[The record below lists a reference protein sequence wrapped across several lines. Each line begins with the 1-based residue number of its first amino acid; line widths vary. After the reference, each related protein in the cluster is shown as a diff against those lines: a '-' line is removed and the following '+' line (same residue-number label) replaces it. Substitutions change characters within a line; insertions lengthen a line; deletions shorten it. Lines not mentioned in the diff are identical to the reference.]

1 MQDLK
6 ILIVDDVPDD
16 AELVAMQLKQH
27 GIKFSWKYVD
37 NAQKLKNALI
47 DETWDIVI
55 TDYSMPGFDGIE
67 ALRIVNEYDED
78 LPVIMVSGTIG
89 EDMAVE
95 AMKKGVHDYMM
106 KNNMLR
112 LGPAVLREIKDAENR
127 QQHKKARE
135 ALVQS
140 EEKFRLLVENAPVGV
155 SITTL
160 DGEFLT
166 VNKAYC
172 DITGYTERELL
183 NMTII
188 ELTVKKFKEK
198 TVKIIYELIEEEIE
212 KTGIEKQYMRKDGKI
227 IDVVIHGTI
236 KRDEKG
242 KPEYLIGLL
251 QDITDIKKD
260 ERIRSV
266 IYNIANATDKTQDLN
281 EFNAK
286 VKDELSKVIDTKNF
300 YIAFYEK
307 ETDTFSLP
315 FIEDEKDKFTSFS
328 AGKTLTGFVIKT
340 KKSLFAT
347 KDIMKELERSGE
359 IELVGTDSEIWLG
372 IPLLIKGEIT
382 GVLVV
387 QSYDDKYAYKISDI
401 NMLEIVSHQI
411 SASIERKKAELD
423 LKEAL
428 RKAKESDRLKSA
440 FLSTIS
446 HELRTPLNAIIGF
459 SEIINEDIPKDE
471 ILDFVKSINKSGYL
485 LFEIIEDILDVTD
498 IESGK
503 SRVTKEEFP
512 VDSVLQELYPETES
526 ILEKEKKQHLELKYC
541 PPPDSIR
548 ITINTNKSKFKKIL
562 ILLLKNA
569 IKFTEKGFIEY
580 GFKPEKEELVFYV
593 KDTGIGISEDE
604 RDIVFEKFR
613 QVDDTHTRKYGGVG
627 LGLTLV
633 KKLIELLDGRIWF
646 DSEPGKGSVFYFS
659 LPYGKPEEE
668 LSVEKKTGEKKEKK
682 LLSDKTILIVED
694 ENSNYL
700 LLEKLLKLENANT
713 IWARNGEESIEKFK
727 ENKNIDLI
735 LMDLKMPVMDGYEAT
750 RQIKQLSENLPI
762 IALTA
767 YTESESI
774 EKAKSKGFDDYLEK
788 PIKRAELFER
798 ICEFIS

>member
-1 MQDLK
+1 MKDLK

-16 AELVAMQLKQH
+16 AELVALQLKQH

-47 DETWDIVI
+47 DDEWDVVI
-55 TDYSMPGFDGIE
+55 SDYSMPGFDGIE
-67 ALRIVNEYDED
+67 ALRIVREFDKD
-78 LPVIMVSGTIG
+78 IPFIMVSGTIG
-89 EDMAVE
+89 EDVAVE
-95 AMKKGVHDYMM
+95 AMKKGVHDYLM
-106 KNNMLR
+106 KNNLLR

-127 QQHKKARE
+127 RQHKKARE

-155 SITTL
+155 SITNL
-160 DGEFLT
+160 DGEFQT
-166 VNKAYC
+166 ANRAYC
-172 DITGYTERELL
+172 DIIGYSESELL
-183 NMTII
+183 NMTFM
-188 ELTVKKFKEK
+188 ELTVKELKEK
-198 TVKIIYELIEEEIE
+198 TVRIMHELIDEKIE
-212 KTGIEKQYMRKDGKI
+212 KARIVKQYMRKDGKI
-227 IDVVIHGTI
+227 IDVVLHSTV

-242 KPEYLIGLL
+242 KPEYLIGIL
-251 QDITDIKKD
+251 QDITETKKD

-266 IYNIANATDKTQDLN
+266 IYNIANATDKAQDLN
-281 EFNAK
+281 EFIAI

-300 YIAFYEK
+300 YVAFYEK

-315 FIEDEKDKFTSFS
+315 FIEDEKDKFTSFP
-328 AGKTLTGFVIKT
+328 AGKTLTGYVKKT

-347 KDIMKELERSGE
+347 KDIIKELERLGE
-359 IELVGTDSEIWLG
+359 IDLIGTESEIWLG

-387 QSYDDKYAYKISDI
+387 QSYEDKYVYKVSDI

-446 HELRTPLNAIIGF
+446 HELRTPLNAILGF
-459 SEIINEDIPKDE
+459 SEIINEDMQKDE
-471 ILDFVKSINKSGYL
+471 IVESVKLINKSGQL
-485 LFEIIEDILDVTD
+485 LFETIEDILEVTD

-503 SRVTKEEFP
+503 SRTIKEEFP
-512 VDSVLQELYPETES
+512 VDQVLRELYPEIKS
-526 ILEKEKKQHLELKYC
+526 IREKENKQHLEIKYC
-541 PPPDSIR
+541 PPPEGNK

-562 ILLLKNA
+562 ILFLKNA
-569 IKFTEKGFIEY
+569 FKFTEKGFVEY
-580 GFKPEKEELVFYV
+580 GFKPEHDKIVFYV
-593 KDTGIGISEDE
+593 KDTGIGISEDKQE
-604 RDIVFEKFR
+604 IIFEKFR
-613 QVDDTHTRKYGGVG
+613 QVDDSDTRKHGGVG

-633 KKLIELLDGRIWF
+633 EKLTELLNGKIWF
-646 DSEPGKGSVFYFS
+646 DSETGKGSVFYFS
-659 LPYGKPEEE
+659 LPYGKLEEE
-668 LSVEKKTGEKKEKK
+668 LAVEKKIGEKKVKK

-713 IWARNGEESIEKFK
+713 IWAKNGEESIEKFK

-750 RQIKQLSENLPI
+750 RQIKQLSENMPI

-788 PIKRAELFER
+788 PVKRTELFER
-798 ICEFIS
+798 IGELIK

>member
-89 EDMAVE
+89 EDTAVE

-212 KTGIEKQYMRKDGKI
+212 KTRIEKQYMRKDGKI

-266 IYNIANATDKTQDLN
+266 IYNIANATDKTRDLN

-347 KDIMKELERSGE
+347 KDIIKELERSGE

-633 KKLIELLDGRIWF
+633 KKLVELLDGRIWF
-646 DSEPGKGSVFYFS
+646 DSETGKGSVFYFS

-668 LSVEKKTGEKKEKK
+668 LALENKTGEKKER
-682 LLSDKTILIVED
+682 
-694 ENSNYL
+694 NY
-700 LLEKLLKLENANT
+700 
-713 IWARNGEESIEKFK
+713 
-727 ENKNIDLI
+727 
-735 LMDLKMPVMDGYEAT
+735 
-750 RQIKQLSENLPI
+750 
-762 IALTA
+762 
-767 YTESESI
+767 
-774 EKAKSKGFDDYLEK
+774 
-788 PIKRAELFER
+788 
-798 ICEFIS
+798 

>member
-16 AELVAMQLKQH
+16 AELVAVQLKQQ

-37 NAQKLKNALI
+37 NAQKLKNALN
-47 DETWDIVI
+47 DDVWDAVI
-55 TDYSMPGFDGIE
+55 SDYSMPGFDGIE
-67 ALRIVNEYDED
+67 ALRIVREFDKD
-78 LPVIMVSGTIG
+78 IPFIMVSGTIG
-89 EDMAVE
+89 EDVAIE
-95 AMKKGVHDYMM
+95 AMKKGVHDYLM

-112 LGPAVLREIKDAENR
+112 LGPALLREIEDAENR
-127 QQHKKARE
+127 RQHKKARE

-140 EEKFRLLVENAPVGV
+140 EEKYRLLVENAPVGV
-155 SITTL
+155 SITNL
-160 DGEFLT
+160 DGKFQT
-166 VNKAYC
+166 ANRAYC
-172 DITGYTERELL
+172 DITGYTEKELL
-183 NMTII
+183 NMTIM
-188 ELTVKKFKEK
+188 ELSVEEFEKK
-198 TVKIIYELIEEEIE
+198 TVKIIDKLIDGKIE
-212 KTGIEKQYMRKDGKI
+212 KTRIEKRYMRKDGKI
-227 IDVVIHGTI
+227 INVVIHETI
-236 KRDEKG
+236 KKDEEG
-242 KPEYLIGLL
+242 KPEYLIVIL
-251 QDITDIKKD
+251 QDITETKKD

-266 IYNIANATDKTQDLN
+266 IYNIANATDKAQDLN
-281 EFNAK
+281 EFIAK

-300 YIAFYEK
+300 FIAFYEK
-307 ETDTFSLP
+307 KTDTFSLP

-328 AGKTLTGFVIKT
+328 AGKTLIGFVIKT

-347 KDIMKELERSGE
+347 KDIIKELERSGE
-359 IELVGTDSEIWLG
+359 IELVGSDSEIWLG
-372 IPLLIKGEIT
+372 IPLLINEEIT

-387 QSYDDKYAYKISDI
+387 QSYEDKYAYKISDI

-440 FLSTIS
+440 FLATIS
-446 HELRTPLNAIIGF
+446 HELRTPLNAILGF
-459 SEIINEDIPKDE
+459 SEIINEDMQKDE
-471 ILDFVKSINKSGYL
+471 IVESVKMINKSGQL
-485 LFEIIEDILDVTD
+485 LSETIEDILEVTD

-503 SRVTKEEFP
+503 SRVSKEELN
-512 VDSVLQELYPETES
+512 VNSVLQDIYSEIES
-526 ILEKEKKQHLELKYC
+526 IQEKENKQHLEINYL
-541 PPPDSIR
+541 PPAGGNK
-548 ITINTNKSKFKKIL
+548 ITFITNKSKFKKIL
-562 ILLLKNA
+562 ILLMKNA
-569 IKFTEKGFIEY
+569 IKFTHEGYVEY
-580 GFKPEKEELVFYV
+580 GFKPEKDEIVFYM
-593 KDTGIGISEDE
+593 KDTGIGISENV

-613 QVDDTHTRKYGGVG
+613 QIDDTYTRKYGGVG

-659 LPYGKPEEE
+659 LPYGKPEKE
-668 LSVEKKTGEKKEKK
+668 LAVEKKTGENKEKK

-694 ENSNYL
+694 KNSNYL

-767 YTESESI
+767 YTESESF

-788 PIKRAELFER
+788 PIKRAELFRR
-798 ICEFIS
+798 IGEFIK

>member
-16 AELVAMQLKQH
+16 AELVAVQLKQQ

-37 NAQKLKNALI
+37 NAQKLKNALT
-47 DETWDIVI
+47 EKTWDAVI

-67 ALRIVNEYDED
+67 ALRIVNEYDKNI
-78 LPVIMVSGTIG
+78 PVIMVSGTIG
-89 EDMAVE
+89 EDVAVE
-95 AMKKGVHDYMM
+95 AMKKGVHDYLM
-106 KNNMLR
+106 KNNLLR

-127 QQHKKARE
+127 RQHKKARA

-140 EEKFRLLVENAPVGV
+140 EEKYRLLVENAPVGI
-155 SITTL
+155 SISNL
-160 DGEFLT
+160 DGEFQT
-166 VNKAYC
+166 VNRAYC
-172 DITGYTERELL
+172 DIIGYSEKELR
-183 NMTII
+183 NMTFM
-188 ELTVKKFKEK
+188 ELTVEEFKER
-198 TVKIIYELIEEEIE
+198 TVNIVDEFLEGKIE
-212 KTGIEKQYMRKDGKI
+212 KTRIEKQYKRKDEKI
-227 IDVVIHGTI
+227 IDVIINTAI
-236 KRDEKG
+236 KRDEEE

-251 QDITDIKKD
+251 QDITEIKK
-260 ERIRSV
+260 EQRIKSV

-281 EFNAK
+281 EFILEIKN
-286 VKDELSKVIDTKNF
+286 ELSTVIDTKNF
-300 YIAFYEK
+300 YVALYEK

-315 FIEDEKDKFTSFS
+315 FIEDEKDKLTSFS
-328 AGKTLTGFVIKT
+328 AAKTLTGFVVKT

-359 IELVGTDSEIWLG
+359 IELVGSDSEIWLG

-382 GVLVV
+382 GVFVV
-387 QSYDDKYAYKISDI
+387 QSYEDKYAYKISDI

-446 HELRTPLNAIIGF
+446 HELRTPLNAILGF

-471 ILDFVKSINKSGYL
+471 IIDFVKLINKSGKL
-485 LFEIIEDILDVTD
+485 LLETIEDILEVTD

-503 SRVTKEEFP
+503 SRVSKEEFII
-512 VDSVLQELYPETES
+512 DSVLQELYPETES
-526 ILEKEKKQHLELKYC
+526 ILEKEKKQHLELKYNS
-541 PPPDSIR
+541 PSDYKD
-548 ITINTNKSKFKKIL
+548 ITCITNRPKFNKIL
-562 ILLLKNA
+562 VLLLKNA
-569 IKFTEKGFIEY
+569 IKFTDEGYVEY
-580 GFKPEKEELVFYV
+580 GFKPEKDKIVFYV

-613 QVDDTHTRKYGGVG
+613 QVDDSHTRKYGGVG

-633 KKLIELLDGRIWF
+633 KKLVELLDGSIWF
-646 DSEPGKGSVFYFS
+646 DSELGKGSVFYFS
-659 LPYGKPEEE
+659 LPYGKLEGE
-668 LSVEKKTGEKKEKK
+668 LAVEKKTGEKEKK

-694 ENSNYL
+694 KNSNYL
-700 LLEKLLKLENANT
+700 LLEKLLTLENANT
-713 IWARNGEESIEKFK
+713 LWARNGEESIEKFK
-727 ENKNIDLI
+727 ENENIDLI

-750 RQIKQLSENLPI
+750 RQIKQLSKNLPI

-767 YTESESI
+767 YTESESV

-788 PIKRAELFER
+788 PIRRTELFKK
-798 ICEFIS
+798 IDEFIK